1 MASIFTKIVR
11 GEIPSY
17 KIAETDNCLAFL
29 DVFPLVKG
37 HTLVIPKKEIDYI
50 FDVDDTLLSE
60 LHIFSKKVAQA
71 IEKAIPC
78 KRIGVAVIGLEV
90 PHAHIHL
97 VPINR
102 VGDLDFS
109 NPKLKPSPEELKQV
123 QEQIREQWDIING

>member
-29 DVFPLVKG
+29 DVFPLMKG

-97 VPINR
+97 MPINR

>member
-1 MASIFTKIVR
+1 MSSIFTKIVN
-11 GEIPSY
+11 GEKPSY

-50 FDVDDTLLSE
+50 FDVDNELLAE
-60 LHIFSKKVAQA
+60 LHIFSKKVAKA

-97 VPINR
+97 VPLNKA
-102 VGDLDFS
+102 GDLDFS
-109 NPKLKPSPEELKQV
+109 NPKLELSPEELKQI
-123 QEQIREQWDIING
+123 QSEICKYL